1 MLTTALFE
9 SAQQIVREGGNLM
22 CLRRRWRCE
31 LLNVSEQFW
40 SDEVSN
46 HNIYSSS
53 LKSFFGRE
61 ANDAASREGRGGGG
75 GDDDQRTFVLVKDG
89 RFFLVK

>member
-1 MLTTALFE
+1 
-9 SAQQIVREGGNLM
+9 M

-31 LLNVSEQFW
+31 LLDVSEQFW

-53 LKSFFGRE
+53 LKSFFGGRLMMQLPEKVEAVVVVVMIRE
-61 ANDAASREGRGGGG
+61 LSC
-75 GDDDQRTFVLVKDG
+75 
-89 RFFLVK
+89 